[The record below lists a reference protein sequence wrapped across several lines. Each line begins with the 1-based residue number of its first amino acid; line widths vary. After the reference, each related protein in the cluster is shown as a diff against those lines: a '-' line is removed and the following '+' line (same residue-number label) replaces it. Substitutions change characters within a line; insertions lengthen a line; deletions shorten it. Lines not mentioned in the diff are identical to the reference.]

1 MFNKLTFK
9 VRFHIVVSLK
19 TFLKTNR
26 FPAKFAREALT
37 KSAVLYQSFSSE
49 TGLQNSREI
58 GRFFREFV
66 PENPA
71 KFDFFSATYQ
81 KPCPYHAACMN
92 VSRNAFFSSRPDKNN
107 FFNIDIAINNKS
119 EMWFIVVCTLI
130 NNEYVSLL
138 FSQTFFILFLHIER
152 VCKSF

>member
-1 MFNKLTFK
+1 M
-9 VRFHIVVSLK
+9 K
-19 TFLKTNR
+19 TFLKSAGSSHEICRSLPLVFQRNWPLK
-26 FPAKFAREALT
+26 FPRNF
-37 KSAVLYQSFSSE
+37 
-49 TGLQNSREI
+49 REI

-92 VSRNAFFSSRPDKNN
+92 VSRNAFLSSRPDKNN